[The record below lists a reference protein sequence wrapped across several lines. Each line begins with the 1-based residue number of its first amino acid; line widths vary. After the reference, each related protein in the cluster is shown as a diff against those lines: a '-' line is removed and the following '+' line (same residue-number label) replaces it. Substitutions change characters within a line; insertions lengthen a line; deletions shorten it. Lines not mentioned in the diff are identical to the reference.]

1 MGGLLCRA
9 SGQGVDHLQLFAD
22 DVTRHC
28 LLSTRTV
35 GTIDSGQIPSFVI
48 LELGCTKSIGSLYAM
63 NKFMK
68 AAHVYGLA
76 YELVHSTSTC
86 SCANSETTPIYQAI
100 KSWFPTTPPM
110 FTVVDIVEQGRVPIL
125 FLLHQMK
132 NLHINLDMRPDRV
145 LITCEAFGLH
155 HVQATQASSSH
166 IVIVLAVVQCVPARA
181 TSNSESNCIGSFVG
195 DSELACGTCL
205 AGAGRHRPHTYA
217 AACKKATICALPGAV
232 PLQCIRVATETS
244 PHRVIADPHYPG
256 ASSPNDRRPPG
267 LEPHPGA
274 SSDMFVQRERPAEK
288 TLGQEVPAA
297 MSKLLIL

>member
-1 MGGLLCRA
+1 MM
-9 SGQGVDHLQLFAD
+9 
-22 DVTRHC
+22 DVPNQWALVYVVNRFINAAHI
-28 LLSTRTV
+28 LVFDYEL
-35 GTIDSGQIPSFVI
+35 IPS
-48 LELGCTKSIGSLYAM
+48 TSSKS
-63 NKFMK
+63 F
-68 AAHVYGLA
+68 
-76 YELVHSTSTC
+76 
-86 SCANSETTPIYQAI
+86 ANSETTIVRQALKI
-100 KSWFPTTPPM
+100 GFPTKPPT
-110 FTVVDIVEQGRVPIL
+110 FTIVDIVEQGRVPIL
-125 FLLHQMK
+125 FLLHHMK